1 MTEIKEIKEIKEIT
15 VDLREKTK
23 FTQFTDRNNDT
34 CDETTP
40 NLNPKKAASIFNAL
54 LKKKLEGGSI
64 TTFKT
69 LKHPLL
75 KQIAE
80 HAMLNG
86 YQINVIFDDILIREL
101 PSNVASVKAIY
112 QMLKSKGNHKDAKSW
127 YDRLDKKF

>member
-1 MTEIKEIKEIKEIT
+1 MTEMTEIT

-34 CDETTP
+34 YDETAKD
-40 NLNPKKAASIFNAL
+40 LNSKKALPIFKAL
-54 LKKKLEGGSI
+54 LKEKLEGGSI

-69 LKHPLL
+69 LERPLL

-86 YQINVIFDDILIREL
+86 YQINVIFDNIPIREL
-101 PSNVASVKAIY
+101 PTNVAFVKDIY
-112 QMLKSKGNHKDAKSW
+112 QRKIKGNHKDAKSW
-127 YDRLDKKF
+127 YDNL